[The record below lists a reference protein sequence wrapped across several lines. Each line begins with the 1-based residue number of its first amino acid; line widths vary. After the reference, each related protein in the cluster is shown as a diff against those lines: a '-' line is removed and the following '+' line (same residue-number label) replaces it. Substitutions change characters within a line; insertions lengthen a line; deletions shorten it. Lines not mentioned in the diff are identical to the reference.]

1 LSTTTRYSKLERSEP
16 VLARPH
22 NVNSSTSS
30 ARVILAIKNFA
41 KIPGV
46 CHIGLG
52 VTAINT
58 IKVLRKNG
66 INAEA
71 WSAQTYA
78 ELNERLA
85 KEFANPLA
93 IPITQVIV
101 SAPSWIQPNQFGELC
116 LHYPNTEFVQ
126 LNHSGTAY
134 LSIDKFGIR
143 NMREVID
150 LEMNTHNMRTA
161 ANNPRLAK
169 WLSDSFGF
177 QCLLLPNLYDT
188 DSFVNPVPNRILGDT
203 VRIGSFGA
211 GRPWKNQLTAAEAAV
226 QLARRL
232 GMNLE
237 LYVNTMR
244 PDGGERMVES
254 RKELFHNLAGCKL
267 IEVPWS
273 PWPKFRDIA
282 ARMHVL
288 FQPSFDETFNVVT
301 ADGIAEGVPSVSSPS
316 IEWTPDNWHC
326 KPEDPYSMVQIAIA
340 LLYDQHAVVE
350 ARLKLTNFVLQ
361 GLGNWLDYILH
372 RPPMPL

>member
-1 LSTTTRYSKLERSEP
+1 MTSRYNKAERPEP

-22 NVNSSTSS
+22 NVNASASS

-78 ELNERLA
+78 ELNMRLE
-85 KEFANPLA
+85 KESANPRA
-93 IPITQVIV
+93 IPITHVVV
-101 SAPSWIQPNQFGELC
+101 SAPSWIDPAQFGALC
-116 LHYPNTEFVQ
+116 LSYPNTEFVQ

-134 LSIDKFGIR
+134 LSIDKYGIR
-143 NMREVID
+143 NIRQVID
-150 LEMNTHNMRTA
+150 LETSTHNMRTA

-177 QCLLLPNLYDT
+177 ECLLLPNLYDT
-188 DSFVNPVPNRILGDT
+188 DSFVNPVPTRVLGDT
-203 VRIGSFGA
+203 LRIGSFGA
-211 GRPWKNQLTAAEAAV
+211 SRPWKNQLTAAEAAV

-232 GMNLE
+232 GVNLE

-254 RKELFHNLAGCKL
+254 RKELFDGLPGCKL
-267 IEVPWS
+267 IDVPWS

-326 KPEDPYSMVQIAIA
+326 KPEDPYSLVQIAIA
-340 LLYDQHAVVE
+340 LLNDQHAVVE
-350 ARLKLTNFVLQ
+350 ARSKLTAFVLQ

-372 RPPMPL
+372 RPPLPL